1 MGVKYEKI
9 DPFIAIADPTRRTI
23 LSLLAAGSMTI
34 STVVD
39 HFDIS
44 RPAVSKHL
52 GVLQEAGLIS
62 ITEQGRERYC
72 ELDQAGFEE
81 ISEWLSFYEA
91 FWQQKLM
98 RLEKVVAAHAK
109 RRKAK
114 R

>member
-1 MGVKYEKI
+1 MGVKYDKI
-9 DPFIAIADPTRRTI
+9 DPFIAIADPTRRKI
-23 LSLLAAGSMTI
+23 LSLLAVGSMTI

-72 ELDQAGFEE
+72 ELEQAGFEE
-81 ISEWLSFYEA
+81 IQEWLSFYDA
-91 FWQQKLM
+91 FWQKKLM
-98 RLEKVVAAHAK
+98 ALEKVVAEHAK
-109 RRKAK
+109 KRKK
-114 R
+114 K

>member
-52 GVLQEAGLIS
+52 GVLQEAGLIT
-62 ITEQGRERYC
+62 ITEQGRERHC

-81 ISEWLSFYEA
+81 ISEWLSFYET

-98 RLEKVVAAHAK
+98 KLEKVIAAHAK
-109 RRKAK
+109 K
-114 R
+114 RNKK

>member
-34 STVVD
+34 STVVE

-72 ELDQAGFEE
+72 ELEQEGFAE
-81 ISEWLSFYEA
+81 IQEWLSFYAA
-91 FWQQKLM
+91 FWQKRLSK
-98 RLEKVVAAHAK
+98 LEKVVAEVAAK
-109 RRKAK
+109 RKKNR
-114 R
+114 

>member
-9 DPFIAIADPTRRTI
+9 DPFIAIADPTRRAI

-34 STVVD
+34 STVVE

-44 RPAVSKHL
+44 RPAISKHL

-72 ELDQAGFEE
+72 ELDQAGFDE
-81 ISEWLSFYEA
+81 IQEWLSFYEA
-91 FWQQKLM
+91 FWQQRLAK
-98 RLEKVVAAHAK
+98 LEKVVAKVAAK
-109 RRKAK
+109 RKK
-114 R
+114 RR

>member
-1 MGVKYEKI
+1 MGVRYEKI
-9 DPFIAIADPTRRTI
+9 DPFIAIADPTRRSI

-34 STVVD
+34 STVVE

-81 ISEWLSFYEA
+81 IQEWLSFYEA
-91 FWQQKLM
+91 FWQRRLLK
-98 RLEKVVAAHAK
+98 LEKVVARVGEKKKKHK
-109 RRKAK
+109 
-114 R
+114 